1 MNTSALLVTLFLV
14 GAGAIEERV
23 ISEITLA
30 DGQQLRGYVVEET
43 DENYV
48 LELAAGGRM
57 EIASSS
63 VKSVRVNE
71 RITADAKT
79 GELREGDP
87 NRTRYFYS
95 PSAHMLKAGE
105 GYFSQKELL
114 FSSVAYGVTDNIS
127 VLAGAVLPFW
137 FMGNGS
143 GFNFIFGAKAG
154 GEVAPGV
161 HLAAGAETLML
172 PGFGYSSSPSM
183 LFAGFLFG
191 TATFG
196 DEEQHLS
203 VSVGRPFF
211 FSRFGSGAPAELI
224 ATLSGSIRVHK
235 HVALV
240 TENWLIPSSTMTV
253 GFFSGGLR
261 LMAGRI
267 AVDLGAIVPATSTYG
282 ASPIPLP
289 WLDFTYNFG

>member
-1 MNTSALLVTLFLV
+1 MNTSALLITLFVL
-14 GAGAIEERV
+14 GAEPTEARV
-23 ISEITLA
+23 ISELTLT
-30 DGQQLRGYVVEET
+30 DGQQLRGYIVEET
-43 DENYV
+43 EERYV
-48 LELAAGGRM
+48 VELASGGRM
-57 EIASSS
+57 EVAASS
-63 VKSVRVNE
+63 VESVRVNE

-95 PSAHMLKAGE
+95 PSAHMLKKGE

-137 FMGNGS
+137 FIGNGA

-154 GEVAPGV
+154 GEVAPGI

-172 PGFGYSSSPSM
+172 PGFGYSGPSAM
-183 LFAGFLFG
+183 FAGFLFG
-191 TATFG
+191 TATIG
-196 DEEQHLS
+196 SEEQHLS

-211 FSRFGSGAPAELI
+211 FSQYGSGAPAELI

-235 HVALV
+235 HLALV

-267 AVDLGAIVPATSTYG
+267 AVDLGAILPATSTYG
-282 ASPIPLP
+282 VSPIPLP